1 MLVSTLIGLMSQK
14 LIPKRLRKA
23 AFFFGG
29 KHELQRKGLVLD
41 VGFMRPL
48 LVWRGYWI
56 DGENV
61 MSDAFMGGVYDGDSK
76 RQEMASDA
84 TIRDYFAAKAMQGM
98 LSNPGMWDLL
108 NERHAQLVAKDAYIM
123 ADAMLKA
130 RNQ

>member
-1 MLVSTLIGLMSQK
+1 
-14 LIPKRLRKA
+14 
-23 AFFFGG
+23 
-29 KHELQRKGLVLD
+29 
-41 VGFMRPL
+41 MRPL

-56 DGENV
+56 DEGYV

-76 RQEMASDA
+76 RQEMASDT

-108 NERHAQLVAKDAYIM
+108 NERHAQLVAKDAFIM